1 MKKVSRNALV
11 VLSAILLLGG
21 LALWIWPGGRPEY
34 MPGMETSMHH
44 ASMESIIRNAK
55 TPADHEA
62 LARLYDSA
70 ALRLDSYASRQE
82 ELATLYAAPVA
93 GRRPFQNLA
102 MHFSNI
108 AKDQRAAAAEYRE
121 LAKEHREF
129 ARTAK

>member
-34 MPGMETSMHH
+34 MPGMETSMRH
-44 ASMESIIRNAK
+44 SMESMIRNAK
-55 TPADHEA
+55 TPADHES

-70 ALRLDSYASRQE
+70 ALRMDDDASRQE
-82 ELATLYAAPVA
+82 ELAMLYAAPVA
-93 GRRPFQNLA
+93 GRRPLQNLA
-102 MHFSNI
+102 MHCSNI

-121 LAKEHREF
+121 LAKEHREL